1 MKISKITLG
10 TAQLGLEYGIANAIG
25 KPDFA
30 TSIKILTYAWNKGIN
45 SFDTAPVYGDS
56 ENIIGSFA
64 LNRNIDPFIIT
75 KLPAINTKQEISFE
89 SIYNQIKQHVKI
101 SLSNL
106 KINKIPIY
114 LVHNTSDMFIKHGLV
129 FECLNQIKQEGLI
142 EKYGISAYTPE
153 EVKESLTFKEIDVI
167 QVPINL
173 FDQRLIISNLLK
185 TLKNHNYIVLAR
197 SIYLQGLFFLD
208 PNNLPL
214 NMNMAEIPLK
224 KLRALAKEYDTK
236 ISEMAFSFVRDLP
249 EITSL
254 VIGAENLEQ
263 IDENVKLL
271 KTKPLNSQ
279 LCERITEEF
288 SALPDYLI
296 NPSLWNPQFK

>member
-10 TAQLGLEYGIANAIG
+10 TAQLGLDYGIANTVG

-30 TSIKILTYAWNKGIN
+30 TSIKILTYAWKKGVT

-56 ENIIGSFA
+56 EKAIGSFI
-64 LNRNIDPFIIT
+64 LNSGRNPVIIT
-75 KLPAINTKQEISFE
+75 KLPPIDTKQEVSFN
-89 SIYNQIKQHVKI
+89 SIYNQVKKHVKT
-101 SLSNL
+101 SLNNL

-114 LVHNTSDMFIKHGLV
+114 LLHDTLDMFIKNGV
-129 FECLNQIKQEGLI
+129 IFECLSQIKQEGLI

-153 EVKESLTFKEIDVI
+153 DVKESLKFEEIDVI
-167 QVPINL
+167 QVPINI
-173 FDQRLIISNLLK
+173 FDQRLINSDLLK
-185 TLKNHNYIVLAR
+185 TLKNHDYIVLAR

-208 PNNLPL
+208 PNSLPI
-214 NMNMAEIPLK
+214 NMKMAELPLK
-224 KLRALAKEYDTK
+224 KLRNLAKEYDIK

-271 KTKPLNSQ
+271 GTNPLNSQ
-279 LCERITEEF
+279 LRVRLTEEF
-288 SALPDYLI
+288 SALPEDLI
-296 NPSLWNPQFK
+296 NPSLWNK